1 MNKNVYIKFSQYV
14 GLDNDPCLIPDP
26 APVKS
31 ESDFD
36 RILNEIFS
44 VDPVSGLPMSDLQY
58 YLSPNGNPQVREW
71 LMNNL
76 LKPRAASSGK
86 SLDGVTDDMIHEFS
100 RGVDE
105 SLDDYASRLSN
116 IRDEAQKFV
125 DSLKDDK

>member
-1 MNKNVYIKFSQYV
+1 MNKSEYIKFSQYV

-26 APVKS
+26 VPVKS
-31 ESDFD
+31 DSDFD

-44 VDPVSGLPMSDLQY
+44 VDPVSGLPMSDIQY

-76 LKPRAASSGK
+76 LKPRAASSGQ

-100 RGVDE
+100 RGVNE

-125 DSLKDDK
+125 DSLKEEK

>member
-1 MNKNVYIKFSQYV
+1 MNKSEYIKFSQYV

-26 APVKS
+26 SPVKS

-44 VDPVSGLPMSDLQY
+44 VDPVSGLPMSDIQY

-76 LKPRAASSGK
+76 LKPRANSSGQ

-100 RGVDE
+100 RRVDE
-105 SLDDYASRLSN
+105 SLDDYALRLSN
-116 IRDEAQKFV
+116 IRDEAKKFIE
-125 DSLKDDK
+125 SLNEEK

>member
-1 MNKNVYIKFSQYV
+1 MNKSEYIKFSQYV

-26 APVKS
+26 APIMS

-44 VDPVSGLPMSDLQY
+44 VDPVSGLPMSDIQY

-76 LKPRAASSGK
+76 LKPRSASSGR

-105 SLDDYASRLSN
+105 SLDDYASRLNN
-116 IRDEAQKFV
+116 IRDEAQKFM
-125 DSLKDDK
+125 DSLKEEK

>member
-1 MNKNVYIKFSQYV
+1 MNKSEYIKFSQYV

-44 VDPVSGLPMSDLQY
+44 VDPVSGFPMSDIQY

-76 LKPRAASSGK
+76 LKPRASFSGQ
-86 SLDGVTDDMIHEFS
+86 SLEGVTDDMIHEFS
-100 RGVDE
+100 RRVDE
-105 SLDDYASRLSN
+105 SLDDYALRLSN
-116 IRDEAQKFV
+116 IREEAQKFIE
-125 DSLKDDK
+125 SLNVEK